1 MKELGV
7 YIHIPFCLKKCN
19 YCDFVSFSSNDKKIS
34 EYINYIT
41 KEIQIYRNTL
51 NEDYIVNSIFIGG
64 GTPSLIDSKHL
75 KTIIDEINQS
85 FKVDSEAEIT
95 IEANPGTL
103 DNTKLAIYHEIGINR
118 ISIGAQSLNDD
129 ILKKLGR
136 IHNSA
141 DVLDAVELI
150 RTNQFKNYN
159 IDMMISLPD
168 QTIYN
173 VLTDLENVIKL
184 KPTHISLYSLIIE
197 EGTLF
202 FELEKHGQLNLPNE
216 DEERIMYHKAIELL
230 EKNGYKQYEI
240 SNFAKEGFECRH
252 NLKYW
257 TLMPYIG
264 LGLNSHSY
272 IENTRY
278 SNYSNFD
285 EYYKKIKEN
294 KLPVS
299 SEEYI
304 DDISR
309 MTEYIIL
316 GIRLNKGINKKHFK
330 ENFGIDIEN
339 YYKDAI
345 IKNKQNGNIYEDE
358 ETIKLTKKGL
368 DFSNIVELDF
378 YI

>member
-136 IHNSA
+136 IHNSY

-159 IDMMISLPD
+159 IDMMIGLPD

-330 ENFGIDIEN
+330 ENFGIDIED

>member
-1 MKELGV
+1 
-7 YIHIPFCLKKCN
+7 
-19 YCDFVSFSSNDKKIS
+19 
-34 EYINYIT
+34 
-41 KEIQIYRNTL
+41 
-51 NEDYIVNSIFIGG
+51 
-64 GTPSLIDSKHL
+64 
-75 KTIIDEINQS
+75 
-85 FKVDSEAEIT
+85 
-95 IEANPGTL
+95 
-103 DNTKLAIYHEIGINR
+103 
-118 ISIGAQSLNDD
+118 
-129 ILKKLGR
+129 
-136 IHNSA
+136 
-141 DVLDAVELI
+141 
-150 RTNQFKNYN
+150 
-159 IDMMISLPD
+159 
-168 QTIYN
+168 
-173 VLTDLENVIKL
+173 
-184 KPTHISLYSLIIE
+184 
-197 EGTLF
+197 
-202 FELEKHGQLNLPNE
+202 
-216 DEERIMYHKAIELL
+216 MYHKAIELL

-285 EYYKKIKEN
+285 EYYKKINEN

-330 ENFGIDIEN
+330 ENFGIDIED

-345 IKNKQNGNIYEDE
+345 IKNKQNGNIY
-358 ETIKLTKKGL
+358 
-368 DFSNIVELDF
+368 
-378 YI
+378 